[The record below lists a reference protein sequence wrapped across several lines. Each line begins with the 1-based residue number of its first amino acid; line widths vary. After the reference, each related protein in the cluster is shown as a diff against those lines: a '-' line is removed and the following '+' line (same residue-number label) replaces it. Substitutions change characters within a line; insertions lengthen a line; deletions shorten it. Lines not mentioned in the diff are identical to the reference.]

1 MYILSLVT
9 SYYEMS
15 GELEVLVVVVVVTLH
30 TTLTTP
36 PCPAVPLDRCN
47 IYV

>member
-1 MYILSLVT
+1 MYSLALVT

-15 GELEVLVVVVVVTLH
+15 GELEVVVVVTLH